1 MRILLVAT
9 NREKSPFPVTPVGVL
24 AVAAAAI
31 RAGHE
36 VDVVDMMFVRSP
48 ERAMMDAL
56 AGKSYD
62 VIAFGIR
69 NLDNCLYAAPK
80 SFLPDVL
87 EVVDVARRN
96 SDAVLV
102 AGGSGFSVEP
112 QGWLSRIDVDYGVV
126 GEGEA
131 AFVRLLDCIQ
141 KGESASG
148 ITGVVAKG
156 DAKPGEVE
164 KGKRIPGI
172 TTSFVP
178 DIKELEIPAHHL
190 IDYRMHEKLGGFVS
204 VQAKRGCPFKCLYC
218 VYPQLEGAT
227 YRHREIESIVDEI
240 EMVIRDQGVTH
251 FFFSDS
257 VFNAPRGPTYQL
269 CQEMIR
275 RRTPARWM
283 AYVNSAGFD
292 DDLAEAMVAAGCVGV
307 EFGLDSATEKML
319 VNWKKPFDQGDIR
332 RSLVACERAGLPF
345 AIHLLFGGPDETVR
359 DIEETQKFL
368 DSCPTSNAVFASIG
382 IRIYRG
388 APIAQVAVDEGVIDA
403 GADLFFPTW
412 YVAPSLGENPTQT
425 LDEIAH
431 RRDEWSTAT
440 DWTGAKLPIVQEVM
454 NRRGERPQWLN
465 ARNYGKYMRR
475 AWKAAAAG

>member
-31 RAGHE
+31 RADHE
-36 VDVVDMMFVRSP
+36 VEVIDLMFVRSP
-48 ERAMMDAL
+48 ERTMKAAL
-56 AGKSYD
+56 KGKAFD

-69 NLDNCLYAAPK
+69 NLDNCLFGAPK
-80 SFLPDVL
+80 SFLPGVRS
-87 EVVDVARRN
+87 VVETARRN
-96 SDAVLV
+96 SDAVLI

-112 QGWLSRIDVDYGVV
+112 QGWLARIDVDYGIV

-131 AFVRLLDCIQ
+131 AFVKLLDCIQ
-141 KGESASG
+141 NGEVPAGQPG
-148 ITGVVAKG
+148 IVAKR
-156 DAKPGEVE
+156 DNQPGQVE
-164 KGKRIPGI
+164 EGKRIVGI

-178 DIKELEIPAHHL
+178 DVKDLDIPAHHF
-190 IDYRMHEKLGGFVS
+190 IDYRTHEELGGFVS

-240 EMVIRDQGVTH
+240 EMVMRDQGVRH

-292 DDLAEAMVAAGCVGV
+292 DDLAKAMVAAGCIGV

-319 VNWKKPFDQGDIR
+319 INWKKPFDQQDIR

-345 AIHLLFGGPDETVR
+345 AIHLLFGGPGETVE
-359 DIEETQKFL
+359 DIEETQRFL
-368 DSCPTSNAVFASIG
+368 DDCPASNAVFASIG

-403 GADLFFPTW
+403 DADLFFPTW
-412 YVAPSLGENPTQT
+412 YVSPHLDKEPMKT
-425 LDEIAH
+425 LDEIAC
-431 RRDEWSTAT
+431 RRDQWSTAT
-440 DWTGAKLPIVQEVM
+440 DWTGARLRIIQGLM
-454 NRRGERPQWLN
+454 NRKGQRPQWLN

-475 AWKAAAAG
+475 SPSVSSVA